1 MMVPTMMIRLPS
13 MSTAKRM
20 PLPTWKVRVHVRGR
34 SRETCEEEEA
44 DAGLERS
51 WRGSGRGLT
60 LATSEGERSGC
71 NHQGGIKVHPRDG
84 RQGLTLATSRAS
96 DPARASLFVAAIG
109 KRTNEKSRMRASP
122 LAWVGVGVGVEW
134 GRG

>member
-44 DAGLERS
+44 DAAWNVHGEGPDEAS
-51 WRGSGRGLT
+51 PWRRLRASDPGAIIKVASRYIHGMAARPHLGDV
-60 LATSEGERSGC
+60 EGERSGEGVVIR
-71 NHQGGIKVHPRDG
+71 GGDREED
-84 RQGLTLATSRAS
+84 LTRRA
-96 DPARASLFVAAIG
+96 G
-109 KRTNEKSRMRASP
+109 
-122 LAWVGVGVGVEW
+122 
-134 GRG
+134 